1 MYQNWFKHKQM
12 YQNWYFGVKLFLNNE
27 KFNFLSLN
35 IISWHLNKDLKA
47 LGDMIPKESCT
58 HIKVKNEH
66 ASVLI
71 TKIIF

>member
-47 LGDMIPKESCT
+47 LGDMIPKESCI
-58 HIKVKNEH
+58 HINVKNEH